1 MARILSDSR
10 TWRTSSQADPSTL
23 APFQI
28 SAASTS
34 TTAELSSAIDR
45 MRHRIGTARTSCTTR
60 TRVRATKFAGLSI
73 APSWSFTAKPC
84 SLHVSNA
91 FDQPGGRR
99 IALRLGIDSGHRRL
113 ERLLVDL
120 ADDDDAGGFSL
131 LARLQFEVAPF
142 FAHELA
148 G

>member
-45 MRHRIGTARTSCTTR
+45 MRQRIGTARTSCTTR
-60 TRVRATKFAGLSI
+60 TRARATKFAGRSI

-84 SLHVSNA
+84 SLHFSNA
-91 FDQPGGRR
+91 LDQLGGSR

-113 ERLLVDL
+113 ERLSVYFTY
-120 ADDDDAGGFSL
+120 DDHAG
-131 LARLQFEVAPF
+131 
-142 FAHELA
+142 
-148 G
+148 

>member
-10 TWRTSSQADPSTL
+10 TWRTSSQADPKTL

-45 MRHRIGTARTSCTTR
+45 MRQRIGTARTSCTTR
-60 TRVRATKFAGLSI
+60 TRARATKFAGRSVV
-73 APSWSFTAKPC
+73 PSWLVSDKAC
-84 SLHVSNA
+84 SLHLA
-91 FDQPGGRR
+91 DTFDQLRRGR

-113 ERLLVDL
+113 E
-120 ADDDDAGGFSL
+120 
-131 LARLQFEVAPF
+131 
-142 FAHELA
+142 
-148 G
+148 